1 LLSYK
6 NNQVTGPAGTGPSGQ
21 ANFQ

>member
-6 NNQVTGPAGTGPSGQ
+6 NVQVTGAPGTGPSGQ